1 MQLATIAE
9 AEQAGL
15 MRRHE
20 AEVQEV
26 GQGLER
32 LLIVRLGSMGDI
44 IHALPAA
51 TLLRRAFPPATLG
64 WMIEERWAA
73 LLCAPGTSYAGP
85 RSAGRPLVDAVHVLN
100 TLGWR
105 SAPFSGRTWKD
116 VAGAWRELRASQY
129 ELTVDFQGAVRT
141 ALMARWTGAEAC
153 IGLERPREHAAS
165 LFYTHTLETQGRH
178 VIEQNVALAA
188 AIAGVPAEVPAVE
201 FPVDPLAEESC
212 ERRLRLHGVRQF
224 AILNPGAGWEGKQ
237 WPPERYGEVA
247 RGVAGMGLRC
257 LLNFGPGEEELAR
270 TAAAASAGAAEAV
283 PSSVSEL
290 IAFSRRAQLFIGGD
304 TGPMHLAA
312 ALGVP
317 VVALFGPTSPARNGP
332 YGTRSIVLRSA
343 LSSST
348 ESAERAA
355 ARSSRKR
362 PDPGLLA
369 ITSQEVLAAVRQLL
383 ESGLA

>member
-9 AEQAGL
+9 AEQAEV
-15 MRRHE
+15 MRRHQ

-26 GQGLER
+26 SQGPER
-32 LLIVRLGSMGDI
+32 LLIVRLGSMGDV

-64 WMIEERWAA
+64 WMIEERWVE
-73 LLCAPGTSYAGP
+73 LLCAPATPRLGP
-85 RSAGRPLVDAVHVLN
+85 RNAGRPLVDAVHPVN

-105 SAPFSGRTWKD
+105 SAPFSGSTWKD
-116 VAGAWRELRASQY
+116 VAGAWREVRAARY
-129 ELTVDFQGAVRT
+129 ELAVDFQGAVRT
-141 ALMARWTGAEAC
+141 SLMARWTGAEAC
-153 IGLERPREHAAS
+153 IGFEHPREHAAS
-165 LFYTHTLETQGRH
+165 LFYTHTVETQERH
-178 VIEQNVALAA
+178 VIEQNAALAA
-188 AIAGVPAEVPAVE
+188 AVAGVPAEVPAVE
-201 FPVDPLAEESC
+201 FPVDPAAEDSC
-212 ERRLRLHGVRQF
+212 ERRLRLHAVRQF

-247 RGVAGMGLRC
+247 RGLAGLGLRC
-257 LLNFGPGEEELAR
+257 LINFGPGEEALAR
-270 TAAAASAGAAEAV
+270 AAAAASAGAAEAV
-283 PSSVSEL
+283 PTSLSEL
-290 IAFSRRAQLFIGGD
+290 IAFTRRARLFIGGD

-332 YGTRSIVLRSA
+332 FRTRSVVLRSA
-343 LSSST
+343 LSPGT

-355 ARSSRKR
+355 ARSRRKR

-369 ITSQEVLAAVRQLL
+369 ITPQEVLAAARQLL
-383 ESGLA
+383 ESGLG